1 MGDKRPS
8 SLITE
13 ENSARRVFSS
23 VVQAGGEVEDGEVE
37 GGEAEGDELANMAA
51 MEPSA
56 VAGCCSCKVLAR
68 DIHQQFEV
76 LQKINSYNME
86 VKSCQQEVPGK
97 MAATEGNG
105 ELMFAPA
112 GNLLA
117 IRRSEPRTGGRR
129 GRFEGDDAK

>member
-1 MGDKRPS
+1 MERLK
-8 SLITE
+8 
-13 ENSARRVFSS
+13 
-23 VVQAGGEVEDGEVE
+23 VERLKV
-37 GGEAEGDELANMAA
+37 MSW
-51 MEPSA
+51 PA
-56 VAGCCSCKVLAR
+56 VAGCCSRKVLAR

-86 VKSCQQEVPGK
+86 VQSCQQEVPGK

-117 IRRSEPRTGGRR
+117 IRRSEPRTGGR
-129 GRFEGDDAK
+129 